1 MASTGKTSRKS
12 GGRSI
17 TFLGVL
23 AGAAL
28 GAALALVYS
37 PGNGEKNRENLNR
50 WAHSRLDDLQA
61 KVEGAI
67 K

>member
-1 MASTGKTSRKS
+1 MASTGKASKS
-12 GGRSI
+12 GGRI
-17 TFLGVL
+17 LTFVGLL
-23 AGAAL
+23 AGAAV
-28 GAALALVYS
+28 GAALALIYS
-37 PGNGEKNRENLNR
+37 PGNGEKNREDLNR